1 MLTQF
6 TIIAWSKLKT
16 SPSKRKPFI
25 SLFTSVVS
33 FAKVYEL
40 MEDRSKAELD
50 SSLRKLKG
58 CENVKQVTI
67 DLYPTFKSIIKTY
80 FSNAATVA
88 DRFHVK
94 KLFSKRLNKLT
105 KAITGDAGKNPIRT
119 LILPSTGE
127 RRS

>member
-1 MLTQF
+1 
-6 TIIAWSKLKT
+6 
-16 SPSKRKPFI
+16 
-25 SLFTSVVS
+25 
-33 FAKVYEL
+33 